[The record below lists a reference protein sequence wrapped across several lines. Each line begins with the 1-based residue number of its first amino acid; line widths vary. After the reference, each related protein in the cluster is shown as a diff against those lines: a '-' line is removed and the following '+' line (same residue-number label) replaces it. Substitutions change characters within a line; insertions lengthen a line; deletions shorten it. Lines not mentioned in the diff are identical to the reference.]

1 MTERISTGI
10 QGLDNVLCGGLIP
23 QRTYLVY
30 GESGAGKTT
39 LGLHFLAAGIAAGE
53 RVLMITFGQPADH
66 IRADA
71 ESIGL
76 DLKNARMLDLTPPP
90 EAFTEDQSYDIFSPA
105 EVERGPI
112 TSQIS
117 EAIREGKPV
126 RIFADGFGQF
136 RNLAADAFHHR
147 RLVQSFFQF
156 ATQQGATLMVASDS
170 GECAR
175 DADGVIQLEG
185 AGRDH
190 PASQTHQGRSLRVVK
205 LRGSDF
211 QAGPHPMRLSTS
223 GLQVPLSAA

>member
-1 MTERISTGI
+1 MNKRISTGV
-10 QGLDNVLCGGLIP
+10 QGLDNVVSGGLIP

-39 LGLHFLAAGIAAGE
+39 LGLHFLAAGLAAGE
-53 RVLMITFGQPADH
+53 RALMITFGQPEDH

-76 DLKNARMLDLTPPP
+76 DLNDARILDLTPPP
-90 EAFTEDQSYDIFSPA
+90 EAFAEDQIYDIFSPA
-105 EVERGPI
+105 EVERGPM

-117 EAIREGKPV
+117 EAIREGKPA

-136 RNLAADAFHHR
+136 RNLVADAFHHR

-156 ATQQGATLMVASDS
+156 ATRQGATLMVASDN

-175 DADGVIQLEG
+175 DADGVIHLEC
-185 AGRDH
+185 A
-190 PASQTHQGRSLRVVK
+190 HQGRTLRVVK
-205 LRGSDF
+205 FRGSDF
-211 QAGPHPMRLSTS
+211 QPGAHPMRLSTA